1 MHIYALFFIFWAYN
15 YTKLKRFY
23 TIKVAFRKYSLPRAH
38 IYNKVYTMK

>member
-23 TIKVAFRKYSLPRAH
+23 TIKVAFRNYSLPSRAY
-38 IYNKVYTMK
+38 I